1 MLDTNKRYAFIE
13 EFKPFGLLDK
23 FLRKIEQGQSIDLA
37 HMLTELMMQET
48 MAGIII
54 DIEKKG
60 IKSHIKT
67 YDGAYFALEL
77 TNCNMTFG

>member
-1 MLDTNKRYAFIE
+1 
-13 EFKPFGLLDK
+13 
-23 FLRKIEQGQSIDLA
+23 
-37 HMLTELMMQET
+37 MLTELMMQET

-77 TNCNMTFG
+77 TNCDMTFG